1 MNRAEPDRRR
11 STRGLALLAAL
22 AIPILSAPT
31 GDPLR
36 EGFLH
41 PPPEARMRCYWWW
54 LNGNTTEAA
63 ITRDLEEMRAKGYGG
78 ALLVDADGSSQ
89 HENRPAPAGPEFGSP
104 RWRTLYKHALRE
116 AGRLGLELSLNIQ
129 SGWNLGGPMV
139 TPDEGA
145 KLLVWSRIAVDG
157 PADLRRALPQPNA
170 AHGGY
175 RDIAVLAYPLRHGA
189 ALPGERQPI
198 RQLAIKSAAAE
209 LGMSMPPTEALLEDY
224 PAVPGEEDASP
235 ADVRDVTSSLGA
247 DGEFH
252 WQAPAGNWEILRVGY
267 AAAGAK
273 VPTSSNTWQGLAID
287 YLDRRELETYWRQAV
302 EPRLEDARPYIGRS
316 LRYLVTDS
324 WELGGLNWTGRF
336 RDEFRQ
342 RRGYDVLPY
351 LPVIAGR
358 ILWKKPFRTALGAA
372 AHPGWN
378 ELEIAVTNLWPN
390 RLIGDQRLP
399 AEQRLT
405 RTNITK
411 FTTDSALLPS
421 GLLGP
426 VAVEATETV
435 RLH

>member
-1 MNRAEPDRRR
+1 
-11 STRGLALLAAL
+11 
-22 AIPILSAPT
+22 
-31 GDPLR
+31 
-36 EGFLH
+36 
-41 PPPEARMRCYWWW
+41 
-54 LNGNTTEAA
+54 
-63 ITRDLEEMRAKGYGG
+63 
-78 ALLVDADGSSQ
+78 
-89 HENRPAPAGPEFGSP
+89 
-104 RWRTLYKHALRE
+104 
-116 AGRLGLELSLNIQ
+116 
-129 SGWNLGGPMV
+129 
-139 TPDEGA
+139 
-145 KLLVWSRIAVDG
+145 
-157 PADLRRALPQPNA
+157 
-170 AHGGY
+170 
-175 RDIAVLAYPLRHGA
+175 
-189 ALPGERQPI
+189 
-198 RQLAIKSAAAE
+198 
-209 LGMSMPPTEALLEDY
+209 
-224 PAVPGEEDASP
+224 
-235 ADVRDVTSSLGA
+235 VTSSLGA

-267 AAAGAK
+267 AASGAK
-273 VPTSSNTWQGLAID
+273 VSTSSNTWQGLAID

-302 EPRLEDARPYIGRS
+302 EPLLEDARPYIGRS

>member
-1 MNRAEPDRRR
+1 
-11 STRGLALLAAL
+11 
-22 AIPILSAPT
+22 
-31 GDPLR
+31 
-36 EGFLH
+36 
-41 PPPEARMRCYWWW
+41 
-54 LNGNTTEAA
+54 
-63 ITRDLEEMRAKGYGG
+63 
-78 ALLVDADGSSQ
+78 
-89 HENRPAPAGPEFGSP
+89 
-104 RWRTLYKHALRE
+104 
-116 AGRLGLELSLNIQ
+116 
-129 SGWNLGGPMV
+129 MV

-267 AAAGAK
+267 AASGAK
-273 VPTSSNTWQGLAID
+273 VSTSSNTWQGLAID

-302 EPRLEDARPYIGRS
+302 EPLLEDARPYIGRS